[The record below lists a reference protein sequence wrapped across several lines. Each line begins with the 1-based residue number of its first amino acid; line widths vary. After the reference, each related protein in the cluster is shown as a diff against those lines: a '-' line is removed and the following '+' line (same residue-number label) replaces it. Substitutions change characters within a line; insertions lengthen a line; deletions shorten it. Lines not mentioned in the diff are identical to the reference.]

1 MIVTCCYFHQQCCLL
16 GAPIK
21 YFTYNSTGCNS
32 MESIDI
38 PSYEK
43 IAFIAYNIGVY
54 ESVQKF
60 GGLITSGKI
69 SSSTDVSKVAE
80 LLSESKAFYDAEMIS
95 QLINAMLRH
104 RQNSTLDKITAAE
117 VKYVMNQLK
126 AVGVSIP

>member
-1 MIVTCCYFHQQCCLL
+1 MQLIMPYDS
-16 GAPIK
+16 I
-21 YFTYNSTGCNS
+21 GCS
-32 MESIDI
+32 MESVDT

-69 SSSTDVSKVAE
+69 SSNTDVSKVAE
-80 LLSESKAFYDAEMIS
+80 LLSESIAFYDAEMIS

-104 RQNSTLDKITAAE
+104 RQNSTIGRITATE